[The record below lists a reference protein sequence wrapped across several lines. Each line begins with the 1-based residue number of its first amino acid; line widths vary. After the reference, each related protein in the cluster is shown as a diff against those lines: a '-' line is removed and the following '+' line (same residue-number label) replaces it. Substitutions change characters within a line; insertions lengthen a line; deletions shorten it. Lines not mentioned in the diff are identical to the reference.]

1 MSVIRPDETT
11 ARELAGLVPVGPSHT
26 PPDPVTGDGT
36 LTEDNTKRAP
46 LVLGNRDFHSVTE
59 TVCGY
64 IEKGPG
70 RWWLPAF
77 LTAAQVAGLMP
88 IMILY
93 LIVTGVGVWGLN
105 NQVDW
110 AWDITNFVFWIGIG
124 HAGTLISAILCLLKQ
139 KWRTSINRAAEAMT
153 IFAVIC
159 AGTFP
164 GIHIGR
170 VWMAWM
176 LFPIPNSNA
185 IWSNFSSPLL
195 WDVFAVS
202 TYATVSLLFW
212 YMGMIPDFATLRDR
226 AAGRL
231 LRGDDSSGK
240 LPIVGV
246 KVDQVRALVYGLLS
260 AGWRF
265 SSRHW
270 QNYEKAYLMLA
281 GVSTPLVL
289 SVHSIVSFDFAT
301 SILPGWTTTIFPP
314 YFVAGAIFGGFAMVL
329 LLLIPS
335 RELCPGMKDFITK
348 RHLENM
354 AKIILLTG
362 MMVGFAYFMEFF
374 IAAYSGNR
382 YEADVFVYNRLMP
395 PFASEWFGTDRFA
408 PYWWAY
414 WAMIFCN
421 VVTPQVFWFKK
432 LRQNIWVIFA
442 VAAFVTVGMW
452 FERFVIIVTSLHRA
466 FLPGE
471 WHMFFPTAVDILTFV
486 GSCGTFLTL
495 YLLFMKFLPQ
505 FAMSEI
511 KAVMPQADPH
521 SYGHHAGGHHAG
533 GHHGGGDHSGHGG
546 GAGGGHAQGVKH
558 DPAGPGSPTIGGG
571 Q

>member
-1 MSVIRPDETT
+1 MSNRPDELM
-11 ARELAGLVPVGPSHT
+11 ARESAGLAAAPEPARAW
-26 PPDPVTGDGT
+26 DPETGDGS
-36 LTEDNTKRAP
+36 LSQDPSRRAP
-46 LVLGNRDFHSVTE
+46 LVLNNRSFSWITD

-70 RWWLPAF
+70 RWWMPTFGIVSL
-77 LTAAQVAGLMP
+77 VAGLMP
-88 IMILY
+88 LMILY
-93 LIVTGVGVWGLN
+93 LITTGVGVWGLN

-164 GIHIGR
+164 GVHVGR

-176 LFPIPNSNA
+176 LFPIPNSNS
-185 IWSNFSSPLL
+185 IWPNFSSPLL

-226 AAGRL
+226 AALRL
-231 LRGDDSSGK
+231 YREGKTAVK
-240 LPIVGV
+240 LPFVGLP
-246 KVDQVRALVYGLLS
+246 VDKVRAFAYGFLS
-260 AGWRF
+260 LGWRF

-270 QNYEKAYLMLA
+270 WNYEKAYLMLA

-301 SILPGWTTTIFPP
+301 SILPGWHTTIFPP

-335 RELCPGMKDFITK
+335 RELYPGMKDLITA

-354 AKIILLTG
+354 AKILLLTG
-362 MMVGFAYFMEFF
+362 MMVGFAYSMEFF
-374 IAAYSGNR
+374 IAWYSGNQ
-382 YEADVFVYNRLMP
+382 YEADVFIYNRVMP
-395 PFASEWFGTDRFA
+395 PFVAEWMGLERYA

-414 WAMIFCN
+414 WTMIACN
-421 VVTPQVFWFKK
+421 VLSPQVFWFKSM
-432 LRQNIWVIFA
+432 RRSVPVIF
-442 VAAFVTVGMW
+442 VVSVLITIGMW

-471 WHMFFPTAVDILTFV
+471 WHMFYPTPVDILTFV
-486 GSCGTFLTL
+486 GSLGTFLTL
-495 YLLFMKFLPQ
+495 YMLFMKFLPQ

-511 KAVMPQADPH
+511 KNVTPQADPH
-521 SYGHHAGGHHAG
+521 AHHAHHGHHADQDP
-533 GHHGGGDHSGHGG
+533 HGSPSGTGW
-546 GAGGGHAQGVKH
+546 AA
-558 DPAGPGSPTIGGG
+558 PAGVYREPGNVAKGGEA
-571 Q
+571 

>member
-1 MSVIRPDETT
+1 MSAINPDQTT
-11 ARELAGLVPVGPSHT
+11 AARLAGMMRAPE
-26 PPDPVTGDGT
+26 PPRVDDPVTKDGS
-36 LTEDNTKRAP
+36 LVEDPSVRAP
-46 LVLGNRDFHSVTE
+46 LVLGNRTFNDVTE

-70 RWWLPAF
+70 RWWMPAF
-77 LTAAQVAGLMP
+77 GLASSVASITGLMVG
-88 IMILY
+88 Y
-93 LIVTGVGVWGLN
+93 LIITGVGVWGLN
-105 NQVDW
+105 NHVDW

-153 IFAVIC
+153 IFAVVC
-159 AGTFP
+159 AGMFP

-185 IWSNFSSPLL
+185 IWPNFSSPLL

-226 AAGRL
+226 AARRL
-231 LRGDDSSGK
+231 MRQGDNAPS

-246 KVDQVRALVYGLLS
+246 RVDQLRALIYGALS
-260 AGWRF
+260 LGWRF

-270 QNYEKAYLMLA
+270 HTYEKAYLMLA
-281 GVSTPLVL
+281 GISTPLVL

-301 SILPGWTTTIFPP
+301 SVIPGWHTTIFPP

-335 RELCPGMKDFITK
+335 RILFPGMKDLITL

-354 AKIILLTG
+354 AKIILTTG
-362 MMVGFAYFMEFF
+362 FMVGFAYAMEFF
-374 IAAYSGNR
+374 VAWYGANAYER
-382 YEADVFVYNRLMP
+382 DVFVYNRLMP
-395 PFASEWFGTDRFA
+395 PFLAGEDGKYA

-414 WAMIFCN
+414 WTMIACN
-421 VVTPQVFWFKK
+421 VLSPQVFWIKSM
-432 LRQNIWVIFA
+432 RQSPLVIFI
-442 VAAFVTVGMW
+442 VAFLVTIGMW

-466 FLPGE
+466 FIPGE
-471 WHMFFPTAVDILTFV
+471 WGMFYASWVDILTFV

-495 YLLFMKFLPQ
+495 YLLFTRFLPQ

-511 KAVMPQADPH
+511 KNVMPQANPH
-521 SYGHHAGGHHAG
+521 WEGYGHHGHGHSAGGAAAGGHATHHAPQAPKEG
-533 GHHGGGDHSGHGG
+533 
-546 GAGGGHAQGVKH
+546 
-558 DPAGPGSPTIGGG
+558 I
-571 Q
+571 